1 MTIKNKYYRW
11 RKKFLSVLKI
21 TQETIDK
28 KQLEIKKKKKK
39 GLRRNEYR

>member
-28 KQLEIKKKKKK
+28 KTIGNQKKKKKV
-39 GLRRNEYR
+39 